1 MKDLKDL
8 ANDMNTLLA
17 RSRDAREGYVE
28 ASHNLK
34 NGGPLDKWMHEYSDQ
49 RLRFSI
55 ELEKEIN
62 ILGGDPDFDTSILGD
77 LHRAWIDLKGTFSDN
92 EPLAMLEECHRG
104 ETKAYNDYG
113 DLLEKYPNMPTTTR
127 QLLVAQQS
135 KIKGAIAQIE
145 TMIKMLETVES

>member
-1 MKDLKDL
+1 
-8 ANDMNTLLA
+8 
-17 RSRDAREGYVE
+17 
-28 ASHNLK
+28 
-34 NGGPLDKWMHEYSDQ
+34 
-49 RLRFSI
+49 
-55 ELEKEIN
+55 
-62 ILGGDPDFDTSILGD
+62 
-77 LHRAWIDLKGTFSDN
+77 
-92 EPLAMLEECHRG
+92 MLEECHRG